1 MRVEFIVGLIVYM
14 ILMLGI
20 AEYGHRRTKT
30 ISDYFIGGGTLSG
43 IVTAFTYWAT
53 NFSAA
58 AFMGIAGMA
67 ISMGLG
73 ASIWIAGG
81 WAIGSALSW
90 ILLAEKYRSYS
101 QKLGIITLPE
111 LYGVRY
117 QSQWVRRLCA
127 IYILIFLI
135 PYMVA
140 QFRGAGLLFEVM
152 AGIPYFWSVL
162 VFGGLIVVYTT
173 YGGFKGVAY
182 TDFVQGLL
190 MVLFLFITA
199 GVVLSAVGGFENG
212 FSTFSNLIASGTVP
226 EHLASPFGALGP
238 TGAMVYFIPTL
249 LAVIFCVPQVIIRFF
264 AIKPDKIKTGM
275 LLTGILFVIS
285 SLIIVIAFFGSVLY
299 PNLKPA
305 DQVVPKIL
313 IELLP
318 YPVAILLSVGL
329 LGAMMSTVD
338 SIVILGGSAI
348 TYDIQPQRKEK
359 LFSVIGTAVVGIVAL
374 VLSFS
379 PPGFILQMVGWST
392 GIFASAWL
400 MLTIGVLYWKRMTK
414 AGALTELIVAPI
426 VMLVYVA
433 LNLPYGFQGSIA
445 VSLLVATVCAIIV
458 SLLTKSVDEKVL
470 DKFFS

>member
-1 MRVEFIVGLIVYM
+1 M
-14 ILMLGI
+14 
-20 AEYGHRRTKT
+20 
-30 ISDYFIGGGTLSG
+30 
-43 IVTAFTYWAT
+43 
-53 NFSAA
+53 
-58 AFMGIAGMA
+58 
-67 ISMGLG
+67 
-73 ASIWIAGG
+73 
-81 WAIGSALSW
+81 
-90 ILLAEKYRSYS
+90 
-101 QKLGIITLPE
+101 
-111 LYGVRY
+111 VR
-117 QSQWVRRLCA
+117 
-127 IYILIFLI
+127 F
-135 PYMVA
+135 
-140 QFRGAGLLFEVM
+140 
-152 AGIPYFWSVL
+152 
-162 VFGGLIVVYTT
+162 
-173 YGGFKGVAY
+173 
-182 TDFVQGLL
+182 
-190 MVLFLFITA
+190 
-199 GVVLSAVGGFENG
+199 
-212 FSTFSNLIASGTVP
+212 
-226 EHLASPFGALGP
+226 
-238 TGAMVYFIPTL
+238 
-249 LAVIFCVPQVIIRFF
+249 
-264 AIKPDKIKTGM
+264 
-275 LLTGILFVIS
+275 S

-305 DQVVPKIL
+305 DRVVPKIL

-470 DKFFS
+470 EKFFS